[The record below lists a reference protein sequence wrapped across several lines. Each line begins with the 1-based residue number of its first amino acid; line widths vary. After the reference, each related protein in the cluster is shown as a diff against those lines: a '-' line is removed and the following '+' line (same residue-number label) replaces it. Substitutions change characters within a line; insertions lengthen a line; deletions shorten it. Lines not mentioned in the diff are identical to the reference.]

1 MCETI
6 AMEASVNS
14 TYNDSLHIKMKSI
27 ITEINKYLT
36 VRTEDSVF
44 LINKHL
50 QVIAVTLY

>member
-1 MCETI
+1 
-6 AMEASVNS
+6 MEASVNS